1 MRLGTLKLIEFRCSG
16 SSVCNQFGEYSMV
29 ISVLCLGLVF
39 FSFFEF
45 GCRLTMCGGTVS
57 ANCMLK
63 YAEEIDIQ
71 DLFMRCA
78 SAKSWFTHSVIQYYI
93 LHHNYSNHK
102 NKIEKKGK
110 KEKKKKKRDK
120 TRQDETKNRISTLHQ
135 L

>member
-1 MRLGTLKLIEFRCSG
+1 MRLGNLKLIEFRCSG
-16 SSVCNQFGEYSMV
+16 PSVCNQFGEYSMV
-29 ISVLCLGLVF
+29 ISVLCLGLMF

-45 GCRLTMCGGTVS
+45 GCRFTMCGGTVS
-57 ANCMLK
+57 ANCTLK

-78 SAKSWFTHSVIQYYI
+78 SAKSWFTHSVVQYYI

-102 NKIEKKGK
+102 KKLRK
-110 KEKKKKKRDK
+110 KEKRKKKTKKR
-120 TRQDETKNRISTLHQ
+120 TRQDETKNQISTLHQ